1 MTDFSTTEAQPAALI
16 AATFARVLAEA
27 GPRQAAVLRRCA
39 VPHWFDAE
47 VLALLRERPDGNER
61 VLEQLAAYSFV
72 RLVGPGRYAYQ
83 EDVRAA
89 LLAAWRAEQ
98 PDELAELHRQLY
110 AHFAARAAATPA
122 TDLQLP
128 NAKITMRPAGDWD
141 LWVREAL
148 YHQLHADPAAGL
160 DALRAAFDAA
170 ERDHRLGDADALL
183 LTAADA
189 PLDAAG
195 AQWLRYLRGRLAR
208 ASLRLNDAAS
218 QLEALL
224 GEELAPPLAA
234 AARQTLGE
242 TLAETGQ
249 WARATE
255 LYRESL
261 SFYLAAGERARAAE
275 VMLRLGDAYRSMGL
289 TAGGWYVPA
298 FAQNPLLR
306 ALGEAWYWLLGL
318 PFRLVALVL
327 RRTPWALPRP
337 QHLASYQN
345 WLIARIYRTAQDWYE
360 QARAAYAA
368 LGDARGVLAAEQ
380 QQAEILILFGYAA
393 DALARLEALRA
404 RPAAQD
410 VYRRLW
416 LETAGAAALTDL
428 GDFAGAQRRLAEALA
443 GFRQAGDARG
453 EAAALALQGRAAAA
467 AGTPAEALELY
478 RSSLA
483 RFRALGYVA
492 AREQALY
499 ALRAWQRASG
509 PGALSDQINALLDAE
524 PEKRYVARFP
534 RSLLPQIQA
543 LVVGAVPLTLLL
555 AALVAPST
563 VVRRIGSSVLIEQAT
578 FFNLWNVLALLLAMG
593 ALGLGVYALVG
604 LMLMFFIR
612 LEALER
618 EQPDFLVTGERGI
631 ARYDYRG
638 ALALQIGWGELRRWL
653 RIDRRLWQRPL
664 ALFSLTLLEA
674 ADGSDLR
681 IDGITGWYSGLQRD
695 IALHLRGA
703 GNPTRAEERGLRL
716 LPSLSGAALG
726 LGVGLLLLCIWAD
739 NRWSEFLLQA
749 LPPELYVAVNLLAY
763 SGLLLLIPLSYWFV
777 THPLAIHRQLALRE
791 RWPWVVGAAGLASV
805 LLYVLG
811 GGRALPIAALNIGLL
826 LWGSYALA
834 EAAYT
839 LWFPRRPA
847 LGVALIA
854 GAVVLAGVAS
864 FQPGSQLYYTTL
876 SKTYTRQA
884 DYGAAAQAGSASLP
898 EDSTSPAPGE
908 HDTETAASWQRIG
921 DALYLQG
928 DFAGAVAAYTRA
940 LRLLPQANLSAA
952 EREQAAVILFNR
964 ARAQQKL
971 GRPES
976 APAPGPAPAAGAQ
989 TDDAAA
995 CQLAPQLCNR

>member
-1 MTDFSTTEAQPAALI
+1 LI
-16 AATFARVLAEA
+16 AATFERVLAEA

-39 VPHWFDAE
+39 VPHWFDAG

-72 RLVGPGRYAYQ
+72 RPVGPGRYAYQ

-98 PDELAELHRQLY
+98 PAELADLHRQLF
-110 AHFAARAAATPA
+110 AHFAARTAATPA
-122 TDLQLP
+122 TDVKLP
-128 NAKITMRPAGDWD
+128 NVTISMRPAGDWD
-141 LWVREAL
+141 LWAREAL

-195 AQWLRYLRGRLAR
+195 AQWLRYLRARLAR
-208 ASLRLNDAAS
+208 ASLRLDDAAG
-218 QLEALL
+218 QLETLL
-224 GEELAPPLAA
+224 SEELAPPLAA

-249 WARATE
+249 WVRATE

-261 SFYLAAGERARAAE
+261 AFYQGTGARARAAE
-275 VMLRLGDAYRSMGL
+275 VMLRLGDAYRGVGL
-289 TAGGWYVPA
+289 TTGGWYVPA

-306 ALGEAWYWLLGL
+306 GLGEAWYWLLGL
-318 PFRLVALVL
+318 PFRLVAIVL

-368 LGDARGVLAAEQ
+368 LGDERGVLAAEQ

-393 DALARLEALRA
+393 DALAGLEALRA

-410 VYRRLW
+410 IYRRLW
-416 LETAGAAALTDL
+416 LETASAAALTDL
-428 GDFAGAQRRLAEALA
+428 GDVAGAQRLLAGALA
-443 GFRQAGDARG
+443 GFRQVGDARG
-453 EAAALALQGRAAAA
+453 EAAALALQGRAVAAS
-467 AGTPAEALELY
+467 GTPAEALELY

-483 RFRALGYVA
+483 SFRKLRYVA

-499 ALRAWQRASG
+499 ALRAWQRTSG
-509 PGALSDQINALLDAE
+509 PGALSDQINAVLDAE

-543 LVVGAVPLTLLL
+543 LVVGSVPLTLLL

-563 VVRRIGSSVLIEQAT
+563 VVRRIGGSLLLEQAT
-578 FFNLWNVLALLLAMG
+578 FFNLWNVLALLVVMSL
-593 ALGLGVYALVG
+593 LGLGIYALVG

-618 EQPDFLVTGERGI
+618 EQPDYLITSERGI

-638 ALALQIGWGELRRWL
+638 ALALEMSWGDIRRWMKV
-653 RIDRRLWQRPL
+653 DRRLWQRPL

-681 IDGITGWYSGLQRD
+681 IDGITGWYNGLQRD
-695 IALHLRGA
+695 IGLHLRGA
-703 GNPTRAEERGLRL
+703 GNSTRAEERGVRL
-716 LPSLSGAALG
+716 LPSLGGASLG
-726 LGVGLLLLCIWAD
+726 LGLGLLLLCIWAD
-739 NRWSEFLLQA
+739 NRWSEALLQV
-749 LPPELYVAVNLLAY
+749 LPSELYAFVYVLAF
-763 SGLLLLIPLSYWFV
+763 SGLLILLPLNYWFV

-791 RWPWVVGAAGLASV
+791 RWPWVVGAAGLAAV
-805 LLYVLG
+805 LLFAVG
-811 GGRALPIAALNIGLL
+811 GGRALPVAALNIGLL
-826 LWGSYALA
+826 LWGAYALA
-834 EAAYT
+834 EAVYT
-839 LWFPRRPA
+839 VCFPRRPA
-847 LGVALIA
+847 LGVALVL
-854 GAVVLAGVAS
+854 GAVLLASIAS
-864 FQPGSQLYYTTL
+864 VQPIAQLYYATL

-884 DYGAAAQAGSASLP
+884 DYGAAEQAGSASLP
-898 EDSTSPAPGE
+898 EDSSDPAPGE
-908 HDTETAASWQRIG
+908 HDPGTAASWQQIG

-928 DFAGAVAAYTRA
+928 NFAGAVEAYTRA

-952 EREQAAVILFNR
+952 EREQAAVILLNR
-964 ARAQQKL
+964 ARAQQKIASP
-971 GRPES
+971 GS
-976 APAPGPAPAAGAQ
+976 APAPAPGAQ
-989 TDDAAA
+989 NDEAAA
-995 CQLAPQLCNR
+995 CRLAPQLCDR